1 MGDENGRGGR
11 DGMVDWDL
19 AVATAIRLAKPGPE
33 VDRREAHRTVA
44 ALHEL
49 ALAAEGH
56 VRQFT
61 GLAAPRL
68 PDRVAVIDRH
78 SWIRVNADGFRSVLS
93 PLVDKLEARRDSM
106 PGGSL
111 VTAVG
116 SRVTG
121 LEAGALLAFLSSKV
135 LGQYDLF
142 AHTDGRLL
150 LVAPNIVQ
158 AERDMGVDS
167 RDFRL
172 WVCIH
177 EETHRVQFGAVPWL
191 RAHVEGEIKAFLGA
205 TDVDPQAL
213 ARRLRDGLAA
223 VVGAIQGD
231 ESRSLIDVVQTPE
244 QRVILDRL
252 TAVMSLLEGHADF
265 VMDGVGPDVIPSVED
280 IRRRFQ
286 KRRQGTGRLDQTL
299 RRLLGVDAK
308 IRQYTEGS
316 SFVRGVVERV
326 GMEGFNRVWT
336 SAATLPTRDEI
347 ADPAS
352 WVDRVR
358 PVHPQQSALTAD
370 PPSS

>member
-1 MGDENGRGGR
+1 MGEGEGGGGGR
-11 DGMVDWDL
+11 NGMVDWDL
-19 AVATAIRLAKPGPE
+19 AVATAVRLAKSGPE

-44 ALHEL
+44 QLHDL
-49 ALAAEGH
+49 ALAADGH
-56 VRQFT
+56 VHRFT
-61 GLAAPRL
+61 GLEAPRA
-68 PDRVAVIDRH
+68 PGRVVVIDRH
-78 SWIRVNADGFRSVLS
+78 SWIRVNADGFRTVLA
-93 PLVDKLEARRDSM
+93 PLVDKLEARRDTI
-106 PGGSL
+106 PGGSFA
-111 VTAVG
+111 TALG

-121 LEAGALLAFLSSKV
+121 LEAGALLAFLSGKV

-142 AHTDGRLL
+142 AHDEGRLL

-158 AERDMGVDS
+158 AERDMGVDA

-191 RAHVEGEIKAFLGA
+191 RGHVEGEIKAFLGA

-213 ARRLRDGLAA
+213 AHRLRDGLGA
-223 VVGAIQGD
+223 VVAAIQGD

-252 TAVMSLLEGHADF
+252 TAVMSLLEGHADY
-265 VMDGVGPDVIPSVED
+265 VMDGVGPDVIPTVEE

-286 KRRQGTGRLDQTL
+286 KRRQGVGRLDQTL

-326 GMEGFNRVWT
+326 GMDGFNRVWT
-336 SAATLPTRDEI
+336 SPETLPTKDEI
-347 ADPAS
+347 IDPAS
-352 WVDRVR
+352 WVDRVHR
-358 PVHPQQSALTAD
+358 D
-370 PPSS
+370 PPAINAGT